1 MRPSRQYWTNIALIR
16 KKMFKKE
23 KKVEAPKVSEA
34 SLEAKVEKKA
44 EAKALNPSEVVVD
57 GKLYKSVA
65 YTENGCAKHK
75 LVEVK

>member
-23 KKVEAPKVSEA
+23 KKVEAPKVEA
-34 SLEAKVEKKA
+34 KVEAKVEKKA
-44 EAKALNPSEVVVD
+44 EAKALNTSEVVVD